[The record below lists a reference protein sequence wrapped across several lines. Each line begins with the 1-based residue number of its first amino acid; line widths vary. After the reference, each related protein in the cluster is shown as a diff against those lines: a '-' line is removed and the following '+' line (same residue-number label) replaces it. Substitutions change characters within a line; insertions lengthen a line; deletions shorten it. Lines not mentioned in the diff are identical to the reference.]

1 MQARPFETKI
11 QVTTAKFL
19 EFCQKTDY
27 NVSLSFSGG
36 ADSSVLLDM
45 FAKFWSIQKE
55 QHGNKPLLVIY
66 ANTSNE
72 FVAMPKHVKAFCKYI
87 EQKYN
92 IVIDLHIVR
101 AKTNFFDVVRT
112 EGYPVASKKVARMIR
127 DVKEFLDERGLKYED
142 DIEPHLDQGIETANY
157 LRSINCPAT
166 IVLRLSGYT
175 RDNNNSRVFN
185 NSV

>member
-1 MQARPFETKI
+1 MKRIITITAVFLIIVFSIIMISPAAMQNEVEKVMPTQIGCFFRISQQCSLIGNGALIKKRHFFGIDHVFEP
-11 QVTTAKFL
+11 
-19 EFCQKTDY
+19 
-27 NVSLSFSGG
+27 GG

-101 AKTNFFDVVRT
+101 AKTN
-112 EGYPVASKKVARMIR
+112 
-127 DVKEFLDERGLKYED
+127 
-142 DIEPHLDQGIETANY
+142 
-157 LRSINCPAT
+157 
-166 IVLRLSGYT
+166 
-175 RDNNNSRVFN
+175 
-185 NSV
+185 